1 MMIKNQNKIK
11 ANWKN
16 KFILL
21 FLIIILVFTAVN
33 LAGNWQKNRQV
44 NQEITG
50 LEQEIGELE
59 KNNLELKE
67 LIQYFNS
74 TAYIEEKARLDLG
87 LKKEGEKVVI
97 ASGQTSQVGWPSDP
111 SPQAEA
117 TKTTLSNLEKWWQYF
132 FN

>member
-87 LKKEGEKVVI
+87 LKKKEKE
-97 ASGQTSQVGWPSDP
+97 W
-111 SPQAEA
+111 
-117 TKTTLSNLEKWWQYF
+117 
-132 FN
+132 

>member
-1 MMIKNQNKIK
+1 MMIKDQNKTK

-16 KFILL
+16 RFIIL
-21 FLIIILVFTAVN
+21 FLIIILIFAAVN

-97 ASGQTSQVGWPSDP
+97 ASGQANQVAQPSDP
-111 SPQAEA
+111 SPQAEEK
-117 TKTTLSNLEKWWQYF
+117 KTTLSNLEKWWQYF

>member
-1 MMIKNQNKIK
+1 MMIKNQNKTK

-97 ASGQTSQVGWPSDP
+97 ASGQANQVAQPSDP
-111 SPQAEA
+111 SPQAEEK
-117 TKTTLSNLEKWWQYF
+117 KTTLSNLEKWWQYF